1 MVERMTLNHVVVGSI
16 PTGGVYIV
24 LLLLIIITKRLLQFL
39 IVLEL
44 D

>member
-24 LLLLIIITKRLLQFL
+24 LLLINVIKRLLQFL

>member
-24 LLLLIIITKRLLQFL
+24 LLLIIITKRLLQFL